1 MYLQAIIFDFDGV
14 IADTE
19 RLHLRAFRE
28 VLAGQ
33 GVELTEADY
42 YARYLGFNDADV
54 LRSVARDCGLA
65 PDDARLAAMLRDKAA
80 RYARLTATS
89 PVLYEGVERRVRE
102 WSRQV
107 PLAIAS
113 GALKNEI
120 DGILGRSN
128 LAACFAAIITA
139 RDVAH
144 GKPAP
149 DPYLAALAALNRG
162 VSGKA
167 EALPYR
173 TKDVPPS
180 DAGRRGSTSSPWAPQ
195 RGCRAGDPAS
205 PEPVEGRTPDA
216 GRQSGPTDTGHR
228 APAIAP
234 AGCVVIED
242 SPPGIEA
249 AKAAGM
255 RTVAVT
261 TNHPARLLA
270 GADLVAASVAALDLA
285 TLDRLV

>member
-1 MYLQAIIFDFDGV
+1 MHLSAIIFDFDGV

-19 RLHLRAFRE
+19 RLHLRAFRD

-42 YARYLGFNDADV
+42 YARYLGFNDGDV

-80 RYARLTATS
+80 RYARLIATA
-89 PVLYEGVERRVRE
+89 PVLYEGVDERVRE

-113 GALKNEI
+113 GALRSEI

-128 LAACFAAIITA
+128 LAACFAAIVTA

-149 DPYLAALAALNRG
+149 DSYLAALATLNRG
-162 VSGKA
+162 TPGEA
-167 EALPYR
+167 EALPYWR
-173 TKDVPPS
+173 KGV
-180 DAGRRGSTSSPWAPQ
+180 SP
-195 RGCRAGDPAS
+195 
-205 PEPVEGRTPDA
+205 PDA
-216 GRQSGPTDTGHR
+216 GHGAPHAGLRGPDSGRHR
-228 APAIAP
+228 SIVP
-234 AGCVVIED
+234 AGCVVVED
-242 SPPGIEA
+242 SPPGIQA

-261 TNHPARLLA
+261 TNHPPERLA
-270 GADLVAASVAALDLA
+270 GADLVVASLAALEMSTLKALVAAPNASRIPGHLP
-285 TLDRLV
+285 

>member
-1 MYLQAIIFDFDGV
+1 MNLSAIIFDFDGV

-33 GVELTEADY
+33 GVDLTEADY
-42 YARYLGFNDADV
+42 FARYLGFNDGDV

-80 RYARLTATS
+80 RYARLIATL

-113 GALKNEI
+113 GALRSEI
-120 DGILGRSN
+120 ESILERNDLLS
-128 LAACFAAIITA
+128 CFAAIVTA
-139 RDVAH
+139 KDVAR

-149 DPYLAALAALNRG
+149 DPALTALERLQVAAR
-162 VSGKA
+162 A
-167 EALPYR
+167 EALP
-173 TKDVPPS
+173 
-180 DAGRRGSTSSPWAPQ
+180 SP
-195 RGCRAGDPAS
+195 G
-205 PEPVEGRTPDA
+205 
-216 GRQSGPTDTGHR
+216 
-228 APAIAP
+228 
-234 AGCVVIED
+234 GCVVIED
-242 SPPGIEA
+242 SLPGIEA
-249 AKAAGM
+249 ARAAGM

-261 TNHPARLLA
+261 TNYSAERLA
-270 GADLVAASVAALDLA
+270 NADLVVPSVFALDLQ
-285 TLDRLV
+285 TLDALVRDHSEQ

>member
-1 MYLQAIIFDFDGV
+1 MHLQAIIFDFDGV

-42 YARYLGFNDADV
+42 YARYLGFNDTDV

-80 RYARLTATS
+80 RYARLIATS
-89 PVLYEGVERRVRE
+89 PVLYEGVERQVRE

-113 GALKNEI
+113 GAIRSEI

-173 TKDVPPS
+173 RKDVPPS
-180 DAGRRGSTSSPWAPQ
+180 DAGRR
-195 RGCRAGDPAS
+195 
-205 PEPVEGRTPDA
+205 TPDT

-285 TLDRLV
+285 MLDRLV